1 MRDCRNREAI
11 VCHSKDNVA
20 MVTFPTKPGTFLVV
34 SKNKRITAREEI
46 PFAHKIALRG
56 IPRGKPVIKYGER
69 IGVATCDIK
78 PGEWVHIHNVAG
90 ERGKRRKK

>member
-1 MRDCRNREAI
+1 MRDRHIGKAI
-11 VCHSKDNVA
+11 VCHPKDNVA
-20 MVTFPTKPGTFLVV
+20 MVTFPTKPGTFLVI
-34 SKNKRITAREEI
+34 SKNKTITAREDI
-46 PFAHKIALRG
+46 PFAHKIALRNIG
-56 IPRGKPVIKYGER
+56 NGNPVIKYGER